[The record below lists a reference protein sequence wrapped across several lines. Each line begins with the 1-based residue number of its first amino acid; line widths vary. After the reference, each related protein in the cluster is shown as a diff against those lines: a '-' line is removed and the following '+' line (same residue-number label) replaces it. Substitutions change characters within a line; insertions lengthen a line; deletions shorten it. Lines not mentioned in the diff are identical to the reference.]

1 MGNLGDPKAGNGGHF
16 WSFWLNLY
24 RASEGT
30 GDNWDHNES
39 FGVNQDMWA
48 QYYSDLSM
56 NRLKK

>member
-39 FGVNQDMWA
+39 LGGHLESIKTCGLNIIQICP
-48 QYYSDLSM
+48 
-56 NRLKK
+56 